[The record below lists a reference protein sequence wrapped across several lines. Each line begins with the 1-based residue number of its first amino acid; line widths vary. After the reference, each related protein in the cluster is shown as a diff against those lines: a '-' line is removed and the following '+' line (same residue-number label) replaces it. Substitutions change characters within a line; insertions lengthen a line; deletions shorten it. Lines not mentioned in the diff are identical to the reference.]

1 MKRRLRDRIRSV
13 SKEQRFQSE
22 NIVLRQNGF
31 PSLKFLRCENSF
43 IHENR
48 FHL

>member
-22 NIVLRQNGF
+22 NIVLRQNEF